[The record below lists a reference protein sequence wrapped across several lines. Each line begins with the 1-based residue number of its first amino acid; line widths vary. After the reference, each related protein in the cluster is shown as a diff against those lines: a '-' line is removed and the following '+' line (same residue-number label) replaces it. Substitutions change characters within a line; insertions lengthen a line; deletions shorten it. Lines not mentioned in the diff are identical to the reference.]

1 MNGKSM
7 KVVLLAG
14 GFGTR
19 LGEYSSLIP
28 KPMVTIGNRPILLRI
43 MHTYAKFGHKD
54 FQIALGYKSEIIK
67 NYFLNY
73 YALNSNF
80 TVDLSSGEVDFE
92 EKENLDWKVTLVETG
107 LNTMTGGRLKRMK
120 KYIGNDTFFLTYGD
134 GLCDVNINKLL
145 EFHKNHGKLV
155 TITAVHPGARFGE
168 LLIKNN
174 EVCSFKEK
182 PQTNKGWINGGFFV
196 IEPEFLEF
204 ISDDHTILEKE
215 PLEKAARMGQLMAY
229 NHEGFWQCM
238 DTKRDKD
245 MLEELWRNGN
255 LDFI

>member
-1 MNGKSM
+1 MKS
-7 KVVLLAG
+7 
-14 GFGTR
+14 
-19 LGEYSSLIP
+19 
-28 KPMVTIGNRPILLRI
+28 
-43 MHTYAKFGHKD
+43 
-54 FQIALGYKSEIIK
+54 
-67 NYFLNY
+67 
-73 YALNSNF
+73 
-80 TVDLSSGEVDFE
+80 DFE

-204 ISDDHTILEKE
+204 YI
-215 PLEKAARMGQLMAY
+215 R
-229 NHEGFWQCM
+229 
-238 DTKRDKD
+238 
-245 MLEELWRNGN
+245 
-255 LDFI
+255 

>member
-1 MNGKSM
+1 
-7 KVVLLAG
+7 
-14 GFGTR
+14 
-19 LGEYSSLIP
+19 
-28 KPMVTIGNRPILLRI
+28 
-43 MHTYAKFGHKD
+43 
-54 FQIALGYKSEIIK
+54 
-67 NYFLNY
+67 
-73 YALNSNF
+73 
-80 TVDLSSGEVDFE
+80 
-92 EKENLDWKVTLVETG
+92 
-107 LNTMTGGRLKRMK
+107 MTGGRLKRMK

-204 ISDDHTILEKE
+204 ISDDQTILEKE
-215 PLEKAARMGQLMAY
+215 PLERQLEWVSLWHITMK
-229 NHEGFWQCM
+229 GFGNVWIP
-238 DTKRDKD
+238 KKIKD
-245 MLEELWRNGN
+245 MLEELWKNGK